1 MTQLYKT
8 PSFSCDKP
16 YYSLLSSISLLFL
29 SIYLIYRQKRIG
41 FLALIVSILSI
52 LHHCRSYSE
61 FPPSL
66 SDETDFLQVLDV
78 SFAITLGVV
87 LFLQNTYNKIVTAVI
102 IVLYLAILFMFSDN
116 PHIQS
121 FIHMIIHILV
131 MHMLFHEL
139 RSKSGKTR
147 RRRRHRRRN
156 NKRL

>member
-8 PSFSCDKP
+8 PSFSCNKP

-41 FLALIVSILSI
+41 YLALIVSILSI
-52 LHHCRSYSE
+52 IHHCRSY
-61 FPPSL
+61 
-66 SDETDFLQVLDV
+66 DGDDYNDVLQVLDV

-87 LFLQNTYNKIVTAVI
+87 LFLQNTYNRIVTTLI
-102 IVLYLAILFMFSDN
+102 IVLYLAILFMFSDK

-131 MHMLFHEL
+131 MHMLYYEL
-139 RSKSGKTR
+139 RSKNTLGR
-147 RRRRHRRRN
+147 RRQRSCRN
-156 NKRL
+156 KKRL

>member
-8 PSFSCDKP
+8 PSFSCNKP

-41 FLALIVSILSI
+41 YLALIVSILSI
-52 LHHCRSYSE
+52 IHHCRSY
-61 FPPSL
+61 
-66 SDETDFLQVLDV
+66 DGDDYNDVLQVLDV

-102 IVLYLAILFMFSDN
+102 IVLYLAILFMFSDK